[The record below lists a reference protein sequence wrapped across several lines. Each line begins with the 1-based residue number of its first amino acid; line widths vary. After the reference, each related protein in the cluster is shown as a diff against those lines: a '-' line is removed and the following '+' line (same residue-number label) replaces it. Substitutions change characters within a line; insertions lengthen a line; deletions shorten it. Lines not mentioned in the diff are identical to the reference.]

1 MYRYFRNLENISRI
15 CQNLEKNKIYFL
27 MSEAKFDAERGIFLQ
42 NDSPPCDCTLYRM
55 CWNLSSLIPYP
66 GSASNNFPASS
77 KHGLFLIS
85 IEHGNKQAVD
95 INQSEILIWILIF
108 FQNWQLRIQS
118 VRMDDSGDYMCQ
130 VFFLL
135 KKIMSLFYICVLIYC
150 MFRNIY
156 DTC

>member
-1 MYRYFRNLENISRI
+1 
-15 CQNLEKNKIYFL
+15 
-27 MSEAKFDAERGIFLQ
+27 
-42 NDSPPCDCTLYRM
+42 M
-55 CWNLSSLIPYP
+55 CWNLSSLNIPYP

-95 INQSEILIWILIF
+95 INQSEVLIWILIF

-150 MFRNIY
+150 MFRNNAFSFPLHTSKRYSVEVRFLVPLEI
-156 DTC
+156 CSLIGSHWS

>member
-1 MYRYFRNLENISRI
+1 
-15 CQNLEKNKIYFL
+15 
-27 MSEAKFDAERGIFLQ
+27 
-42 NDSPPCDCTLYRM
+42 M

-156 DTC
+156 DTILKIKPFPSPCTLLNDSVEIRFLAPLEICSLTVHYHHIGSHWS

>member
-1 MYRYFRNLENISRI
+1 
-15 CQNLEKNKIYFL
+15 
-27 MSEAKFDAERGIFLQ
+27 
-42 NDSPPCDCTLYRM
+42 M

-150 MFRNIY
+150 MFRNMTFVRNNAFSFPLPTSKRYSVEIRFLVPLEICSLIVHY
-156 DTC
+156 HHIGSHWS